1 MTSAASAAT
10 VSPTLG
16 INERVH
22 ALRAEGRRI
31 DHFGFG
37 ESPFPVPER
46 LADALRAHATAK
58 SYLPVAGL
66 PALREAVLAHQER
79 LTGCDPERFDA
90 IVAPGSKL
98 LLFAA
103 QMAVPGD
110 LLLPVPSW
118 VSYAPQAAMLGQRV
132 LPVRTDSSDAGF
144 RLPAA
149 AVDEAVANARAIGRD
164 PTKLLINFPNN
175 PSGLTLAPGALE
187 EIAEACRRHG
197 LVLISDEIYGRTSYD
212 HDYRSAAAVA
222 PELAVV
228 TTGLSKHLSLGGWRL
243 GVALVPRGVG
253 DLFDRLLH
261 IASET
266 WSCVAAPVQLAA
278 IEAYAGHDDVEAYV
292 RDTTD
297 VHALVNRRVAASLR
311 DDGVE
316 VAMPQGGFYTW
327 PDFAP
332 VLGHRYPTSTEL
344 ARALLEEAG
353 IAALPGTG
361 FGEDASRLRLRLA
374 ACDYDGAAALR
385 AWREAASDG
394 EGRGARGADVA
405 RLAPGVEAALR
416 RFSRFVR
423 THAG

>member
-1 MTSAASAAT
+1 MAP

-46 LADALRAHATAK
+46 LAAALRDNATLK

-66 PALREAVLAHQER
+66 PELRAAVLAHQAR
-79 LTGCDPERFDA
+79 LTGCDPERYDV

-98 LLFAA
+98 LLYAA

-118 VSYAPQAAMLGQRV
+118 VSYAPQAAMLGQRTF
-132 LPVRTDSSDAGF
+132 PVSSGVAGAGF
-144 RLPAA
+144 RLDAADIGA
-149 AVDEAVANARAIGRD
+149 AVASARADGGN

-175 PSGLTLAPGALE
+175 PSGLTLGDDALA
-187 EIAEACRRHG
+187 EIGDACRRHG

-212 HDYRSAAAVA
+212 HVYRSAATAT
-222 PELAVV
+222 PELAIV

-243 GVALVPRGVG
+243 GVAMVPRGVDG
-253 DLFDRLLH
+253 LHERLLH

-266 WSCVAAPVQLAA
+266 WSCVAAPVQVAA
-278 IEAYAGHDDVEAYV
+278 VEAYAGHPDIEAYI

-297 VHALVNRRVAASLR
+297 VHALVNGHVATALR
-311 DDGVE
+311 EAGVD
-316 VAMPQGGFYTW
+316 VALPQGGFYTW
-327 PDFAP
+327 PDFGP
-332 VLGHRYPTSTEL
+332 VLGRRFDGSVAL
-344 ARALLEEAG
+344 AGALLEDAG
-353 IAALPGTG
+353 IATLPGAG
-361 FGEDASRLRLRLA
+361 FGEDPARLKLRLA
-374 ACDYDGAAALR
+374 ACDYDGVQALR
-385 AWREAASDG
+385 AWRAPTPGSERSGQPLPGNALERVAPAVDG
-394 EGRGARGADVA
+394 
-405 RLAPGVEAALR
+405 ALR
-416 RFSRFVR
+416 RFSAFIGSNGL
-423 THAG
+423 ACG